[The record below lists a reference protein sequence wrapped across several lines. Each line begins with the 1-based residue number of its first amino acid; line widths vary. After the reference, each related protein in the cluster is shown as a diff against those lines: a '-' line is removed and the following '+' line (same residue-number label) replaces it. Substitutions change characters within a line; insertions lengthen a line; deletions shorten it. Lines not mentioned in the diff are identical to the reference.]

1 MRCFDE
7 GQKSRRLMAQGTTA
21 EWIGPVVSNR
31 CRSAEHVE
39 LQVAKHQPGP
49 EQMSDRFVA
58 MRQRKYP
65 EDSRLYNGIRRIDV
79 SLPVD
84 VVVALDQ
91 DIKDFGYFVSRS
103 SVIEVA
109 IRQFLERGGIAGSGT
124 GASGS

>member
-1 MRCFDE
+1 MVSDP
-7 GQKSRRLMAQGTTA
+7 QRR
-21 EWIGPVVSNR
+21 
-31 CRSAEHVE
+31 
-39 LQVAKHQPGP
+39 
-49 EQMSDRFVA
+49 
-58 MRQRKYP
+58 
-65 EDSRLYNGIRRIDV
+65 DSRLYNGIRRIDV

-91 DIKDFGYFVSRS
+91 NINDFGYFVSRS

>member
-1 MRCFDE
+1 MASDP
-7 GQKSRRLMAQGTTA
+7 QRR
-21 EWIGPVVSNR
+21 
-31 CRSAEHVE
+31 
-39 LQVAKHQPGP
+39 
-49 EQMSDRFVA
+49 
-58 MRQRKYP
+58 
-65 EDSRLYNGIRRIDV
+65 DSRLYNGIRRIDV

-91 DIKDFGYFVSRS
+91 NINDFGYFVSRS